1 MIAIPKAGELSV
13 YYQGYLKYVKEG
25 DDLLELI
32 RKQKKETEDFLASVA
47 EDKASAAYAPGK
59 WLLKEVVGHVCD
71 TERILSYRALR
82 IARKD
87 KTPLAGFDENTYT
100 PASNYN
106 SRTLKNIAA
115 ELSTVRDAT
124 ISLIENFTPEMI
136 DLKGIA
142 NGAEISVLANIFMI
156 YVHQQHH
163 MQVIRERYLG

>member
-1 MIAIPKAGELSV
+1 MIGLPKVEELSV
-13 YYQGYLKYVKEG
+13 YYQSYLKYVNEG

-32 RKQKKETEDFLASVA
+32 RKQKKETEDFLS
-47 EDKASAAYAPGK
+47 EIPENKAATAYAPGK

-115 ELSTVRDAT
+115 ELSTVREAT
-124 ISLIENFTPEMI
+124 ISLIENFSQEML

-142 NGAEISVLANIFMI
+142 NGAEISVRANLYMI

-163 MQVIRERYLG
+163 MQVIRERYLV